1 MSSEQKTIVINPEL
15 FNSSN
20 KKKIKTGE
28 NNTTRKK
35 EKKSKP
41 IIPDNVPNSKTLR
54 KQFIKKIKEKQA
66 ESEKQYKLLENQK
79 DKEINKENNNF
90 DNNKKILTNTNTS
103 FNDEFTKSLAYLTA
117 LSESRE
123 KEKIKKKIQQNE
135 QKKMNFTLKK
145 ERNLENTNNNYNFN
159 NKLQEIQLELPD
171 SLKPSLPEITLNNNN
186 IFKHNNSNTFNKP
199 ISKVVNTPIITLPVN
214 NNNNS
219 NSNNNLIEVIN
230 IQTNQREIKEPPPY
244 GCLKG
249 GNKPTFKQWT
259 QHNRTLKSNHN
270 ISDNNNNDINHD
282 NYEKEK
288 LKIQDFKQNEE
299 LSEREKRLQV
309 LKDKYSFKHKKIS
322 TDEIQENN
330 KKIKKYN
337 YTRTIKKTTTVR
349 NFKLGKNPK
358 RKSISVLIKNGA
370 TRKKIKTEISELK
383 RKGLSEIKEYLR
395 SRNLLKI
402 GSEAPPDVLRQM
414 YETSILTGEIN
425 NLSSE
430 TLVHNFLNS

>member
-20 KKKIKTGE
+20 KKKIKSGE
-28 NNTTRKK
+28 NNNTTRKK

-41 IIPDNVPNSKTLR
+41 IIPDSVPNSKTLR

-66 ESEKQYKLLENQK
+66 ESEKQYKLIEKEKEKENEK
-79 DKEINKENNNF
+79 INKDE
-90 DNNKKILTNTNTS
+90 KKILPNINST

-123 KEKIKKKIQQNE
+123 KEKLKKKLQQSE

-145 ERNLENTNNNYNFN
+145 ERKFENNNNIFSN
-159 NKLQEIQLELPD
+159 NLSEVQLELPD
-171 SLKPSLPEITLNNNN
+171 SLKPAVSLHNN
-186 IFKHNNSNTFNKP
+186 INIDNPNNLNTFNKSNSNQNNNSL
-199 ISKVVNTPIITLPVN
+199 ISLPIIN
-214 NNNNS
+214 NNNFNS
-219 NSNNNLIEVIN
+219 SNNNLTEIN
-230 IQTNQREIKEPPPY
+230 FQTKQKELKEPPPY

-249 GNKPTFKQWT
+249 GNKPTFKQWS
-259 QHNRTLKSNHN
+259 QHNRTLKFNHN
-270 ISDNNNNDINHD
+270 IPHVNNNENSIN
-282 NYEKEK
+282 NEKER
-288 LKIQDFKQNEE
+288 LKIQDFKKSEE
-299 LSEREKRLQV
+299 LSDREKRLQI
-309 LKDKYSFKHKKIS
+309 LKDKYSIRPKIPNNNENENEENSKKM
-322 TDEIQENN
+322 
-330 KKIKKYN
+330 KKYN

-358 RKSISVLIKNGA
+358 RKSISVLIKNGS
-370 TRKKIKTEISELK
+370 TRKKIKTEIAELK

-395 SRNLLKI
+395 SRNLLKV